1 MPALSKA
8 RVVFATGMV
17 IGLMAAVSL
26 LLSSCGT
33 TDEPTVGG
41 GDGEYIHQTLATD
54 EVGANEYISSPP
66 GQSTIIERE
75 YPGAPPL
82 VPHSL
87 DGLEITKDA
96 NTCLTC
102 HIDGLSFG
110 PGHTATAIPES
121 HYTDAVSGI
130 RSEDIQ
136 AIRYNCLLCHTPQ
149 TTATPPLKARAASGG
164 TSPDS

>member
-8 RVVFATGMV
+8 RVVFATG
-17 IGLMAAVSL
+17 ILLGLMAALSL

-33 TDEPTVGG
+33 ADEPTGDG
-41 GDGEYIHQTLATD
+41 GDGKYIHQTLATD

-66 GQSTIIERE
+66 GQSTILERE

-82 VPHSL
+82 IPHSL
-87 DGLEITKDA
+87 DGLAITKDG
-96 NTCLTC
+96 NSCLTC
-102 HIDGLSFG
+102 HVDGLSLG

-121 HYTDAVSGI
+121 HYIDPVSGS

-136 AIRYNCLLCHTPQ
+136 AMRYNCLLCHVPQ
-149 TTATPPLKARAASGG
+149 TTATPPL
-164 TSPDS
+164 